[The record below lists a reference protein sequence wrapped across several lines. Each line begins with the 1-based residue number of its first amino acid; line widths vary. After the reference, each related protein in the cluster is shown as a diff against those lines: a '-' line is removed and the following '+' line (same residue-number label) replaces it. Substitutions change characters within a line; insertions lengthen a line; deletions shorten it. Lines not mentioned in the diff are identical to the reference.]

1 MTGGWDGTYLSST
14 EIYVLSSSAWSSV
27 ASLPSGR
34 SNFQAATVN
43 NAVYVFGEINSER
56 NFYYKTLLGG
66 TFYSSSSG
74 RQYYDDIYRYDH
86 VRNSFTDEAGH
97 RAAKM
102 KEARMNHKAAPLVDV
117 QKFCL

>member
-56 NFYYKTLLGG
+56 NFYYKTVLGG
-66 TFYSSSSG
+66 TYYSSSSG
-74 RQYYDDIYRYDH
+74 RQYYDDIYRYDQI
-86 VRNSFTDEAGH
+86 RNSWTDAEGLM
-97 RAAKM
+97 AAKM
-102 KEARMNHKAAPLVDV
+102 KVKRRDPSVSLMVVSNY
-117 QKFCL
+117 CN